1 MSDDSI
7 IEAAR
12 KDIESG
18 MQWSELKKNHPEFM
32 RRYSGAAKR
41 CIPLFWIRRSWKTEV
56 FVFVGKGEA
65 FQRAQQKAAELA
77 PNAYIQNGGNWF
89 DGYEQHK
96 DVIIDNFKGKMM
108 LSTFLGILDK
118 WPCSVP
124 IRRGAPLNWAPTRL
138 FIISE
143 KQPEEWYPNEN
154 ADRQE
159 AIRRRLD
166 YIEVF

>member
-1 MSDDSI
+1 
-7 IEAAR
+7 
-12 KDIESG
+12 
-18 MQWSELKKNHPEFM
+18 M
-32 RRYSGAAKR
+32 RRYSRTAKAS
-41 CIPLFWIRRSWKTEV
+41 IPLYWKRRNWKTEV
-56 FVFVGKGEA
+56 FVLIGKGEA

-77 PNAYIQNGGNWF
+77 PNAYISNGGNWF
-89 DGYEQHK
+89 DGYEQDK

-108 LSTFLGILDK
+108 LSTFLGISDK

-143 KQPEEWYPNEN
+143 KQPEEWYPKEN

-166 YIEVF
+166 HIKVF